1 MLCIKEIGM
10 RAEGILRLSLILV
23 LRTCRERKLAHVE
36 HLAVIILLELLL
48 CAEGP
53 VGGKAVCSHILVDS
67 VFLDI
72 AVIINIALEDKC
84 LVLTGQSVVLR
95 TEGTDGERS
104 VRYEDS
110 SIGRP
115 VICLAYDILAERI
128 ESGTCAD
135 SKKLL
140 GVYIVGEG
148 HLNNIGICGADTE
161 IVDGNVSGLD
171 LLGVLEVHQQRAC
184 LALEFGIHDALP
196 SIYKIVCGNI
206 SRVRPLG
213 RLDGQLENILAAL
226 FIGGVLPAV
235 EKSLL
240 GLAACADLGKTFVY
254 KSDNLECVLVGQ

>member
-1 MLCIKEIGM
+1 MYSA
-10 RAEGILRLSLILV
+10 RAESG
-23 LRTCRERKLAHVE
+23 KLAHVE

-110 SIGRP
+110 RVSVDQSFALLTISSR
-115 VICLAYDILAERI
+115 ERI

-140 GVYIVGEG
+140 GINIVGEG
-148 HLNNIGICGADTE
+148 YLNNIGICGADTE
-161 IVDGNVSGLD
+161 IVDGNVSGL
-171 LLGVLEVHQQRAC
+171 
-184 LALEFGIHDALP
+184 
-196 SIYKIVCGNI
+196 
-206 SRVRPLG
+206 
-213 RLDGQLENILAAL
+213 
-226 FIGGVLPAV
+226 
-235 EKSLL
+235 
-240 GLAACADLGKTFVY
+240 
-254 KSDNLECVLVGQ
+254 